1 MSERLV
7 HSVSIHGRKELV
19 LQGVQHVGS
28 FDESEIT
35 LETNMG
41 TLVLKGE
48 GLHITQLSLE
58 TGSLA
63 AEGFFS
69 SIQYVDDRGRGK
81 GKGKGLWNRILK

>member
-1 MSERLV
+1 VEER
-7 HSVSIHGRKELV
+7 HSVSIGDRKQLV
-19 LQGVQHVGS
+19 MEGVRHVDS

-41 TLVLKGE
+41 VLLLKGE

-63 AEGFFS
+63 AEGFFTS
-69 SIQYVDDRGRGK
+69 LQYLESK
-81 GKGKGLWNRILK
+81 GKGRARGIGIINRIFK